1 MHHLRTSFLAVGLA
15 LAASAPT
22 SAQQGH
28 RGSGG
33 FIGGFNLV
41 EMPAVQDELKMDDSQ
56 RAASKKVAERMKA
69 RFGQDMNK
77 LKGLNADEQ
86 AQRRVTLADAHYEEG
101 MKQLHGI
108 LQPDQVERLDQILL
122 QQRGP
127 TAMLEPKI
135 VQALQLRNE
144 QAQQVAAIMAEATNQ
159 QNLVVQAAGGKRTK
173 EAAARVEEI
182 AASAHLKAVDVL
194 SPEQK
199 RTWTRIAGEPFRPN
213 FAGDPNA
220 RPEATAPP
228 R

>member
-1 MHHLRTSFLAVGLA
+1 MHHLRTSLLAVGLA
-15 LAASAPT
+15 LAAAAPAP
-22 SAQQGH
+22 AQEGL

-41 EMPAVQDELKMDDSQ
+41 EMPAIQDELKMDDAQ
-56 RAASKKVAERMKA
+56 RQQARKVAERMKA
-69 RFGQDMNK
+69 RFAQDIGK
-77 LKGLNADEQ
+77 LKGLNPDEQ

-101 MKQLHGI
+101 MRQLRGFLRPPQI
-108 LQPDQVERLDQILL
+108 ERLDQILL

-144 QAQQVAAIMAEATNQ
+144 QAHQVAAIMAEATNQ
-159 QNLVVQAAGGKRTK
+159 QREAVRAAGGKPTK
-173 EAAARVEEI
+173 EAAAKVEELAV
-182 AASAHLKAVDVL
+182 AAHAKAVDVL

-199 RTWTRIAGEPFRPN
+199 RTWARIAGTPFRPD
-213 FAGDPNA
+213 FAGDPA
-220 RPEATAPP
+220 RAEDPAPP